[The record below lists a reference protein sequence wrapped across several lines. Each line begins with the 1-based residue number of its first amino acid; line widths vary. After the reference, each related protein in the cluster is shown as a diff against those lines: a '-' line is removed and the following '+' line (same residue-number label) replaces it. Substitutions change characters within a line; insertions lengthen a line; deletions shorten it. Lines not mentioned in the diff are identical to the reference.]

1 MLTVSDEA
9 KEYIMT
15 KKKSVYLLYH
25 GSNRLC
31 CGNVDFGPSVYMG
44 NPPDDKEYCV
54 KEINGVTVYLP
65 QNFFANVPLT
75 IEVGSFLGI
84 KTLHIEGWKLI

>member
-1 MLTVSDEA
+1 
-9 KEYIMT
+9 
-15 KKKSVYLLYH
+15 
-25 GSNRLC
+25 
-31 CGNVDFGPSVYMG
+31 MG